1 MEINAEIK
9 IKPDELLQGAQAAV
23 GADTHGRAVLTVDG
37 KPVASKEFEPADGS
51 EVRFSEKIQLQPEE
65 IALNKPARGQISGGI
80 PQRSQ
85 AVQQHVSFKE
95 KEGEPFRERERGYEQ
110 IQGVPPSARGQSH
123 MKNADDRSVS
133 PTAQSTPMHHR
144 EEARRHEE
152 AQYERPI
159 AYAQPVRHVPQTATP
174 SKSARTL
181 VKEETKVQTPG
192 QAVGEFEKQARKS
205 PLSPEEQPYISP
217 EYQKS
222 QHGLLTRAADAL
234 IGAERAV
241 FDTLGS
247 VVYGTKETVKG
258 AGQAVAD
265 TVESGYDKTADA
277 LASGAHAVNQGA
289 SAVKEGAKQAGEAV
303 IDTTKA
309 VGNKISETGEA
320 VRESIPGRPDIEGR
334 IAESLKPAPGQ
345 LEKEFQGLKD
355 TKHAIEDVGHGIAD
369 TTKQAGQRVA
379 DTTTAAGQ
387 AVKDTIVGAGDVAK
401 SAGKAVVDTTKS
413 AGGKV
418 ADTAKSTGEAVG
430 DTAKAAGKGVVD
442 TTQAVGEKISGTAK
456 AAGSAVVDTSKATG
470 RGVAEAAKGAA
481 GAAEQARQG
490 VMDTTKAAGDKVS
503 DTAKQAGRAT
513 TDTARAAGEKTA
525 EAGRKVKDSMPAM
538 PDIEGRIAESL
549 KPAPEVVREMH
560 ERPLG
565 GAKEHLRTHGV
576 ERPEFATPHRGGE
589 QRQKPET
596 TTPMDVIGQKREIL
610 GDYSVRPLSEKEKK
624 EYESLNR
631 QRIENLPPSQHGE
644 GVHLVHRREGPFPET
659 GVKEQ
664 AERFE
669 HHEKRPEETGLRP
682 SAPVFHPRSENTQE
696 AGRVGQEQISG
707 FQQQDT
713 VAAPKGEITVKK
725 KVVEE
730 SQTVKPVSMS
740 DQNEIES
747 AKKIAQALAG
757 EDEEGRR
764 TLDAASNLTELG
776 GIRLKRAIR
785 EGKTDITKNA
795 DGSLAFA
802 NPENPNDREIIYAKP
817 PSDSVLFAAKEGRAP
832 PRDH

>member
-659 GVKEQ
+659 GHSHEIHRPASPLRDQMVEERKKFFASLYAPQERETGLPREHKQLGAQVSGLHKIPPDPSVKEQ

-730 SQTVKPVSMS
+730 SQTVKPVSVT
-740 DQNEIES
+740 
-747 AKKIAQALAG
+747 
-757 EDEEGRR
+757 EE
-764 TLDAASNLTELG
+764 
-776 GIRLKRAIR
+776 
-785 EGKTDITKNA
+785 DITKQWQT
-795 DGSLAFA
+795 L
-802 NPENPNDREIIYAKP
+802 DR
-817 PSDSVLFAAKEGRAP
+817 ST
-832 PRDH
+832 